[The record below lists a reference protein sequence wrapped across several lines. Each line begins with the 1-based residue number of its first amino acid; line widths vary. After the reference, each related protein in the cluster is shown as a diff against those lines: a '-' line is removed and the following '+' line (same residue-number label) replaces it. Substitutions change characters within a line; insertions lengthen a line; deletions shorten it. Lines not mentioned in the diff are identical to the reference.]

1 MVEVDKPTVVEV
13 DDTLTSDTESQPI
26 SESVEDVTEE
36 YKEKSSELTD
46 SGKHTE
52 EYVDAEHEILKANPY
67 DSNQFLRVIS
77 FKELPHKTYLQGRAK
92 YDTKDTSYN
101 IYEDNEENRLVGCL
115 SYVKE
120 GVNVKVNLKWC
131 KNYNPN

>member
-1 MVEVDKPTVVEV
+1 M
-13 DDTLTSDTESQPI
+13 SG
-26 SESVEDVTEE
+26 SVKDVTRE
-36 YKEKSSELTD
+36 YKEKSGGLTD
-46 SGKHTE
+46 SGKRTD
-52 EYVDAEHEILKANPY
+52 EYVYKEQEILKPNPY